1 MSDEDNNVADTSES
15 NIAEETLELTIE
27 GLQDEL
33 AELKTKHTELADS
46 YLRKQADFD
55 NYRKRML
62 KEKTESIQFAN
73 ADLIESMLDVLDNF
87 ARAEKAAEDSHD
99 VDTLKQGITMIKSN
113 LETVLN
119 SRGLQKMP
127 SVGTPF
133 DPSLHQ
139 ALAMEE
145 DDTVKE
151 ATVAEE
157 FQAGYKLHDRI
168 IRSAKVRVLMPKNSK
183 STDSVH

>member
-1 MSDEDNNVADTSES
+1 MSDEDDNVANTAEE
-15 NIAEETLELTIE
+15 NIANEAGDVTMESV
-27 GLQDEL
+27 QAEL
-33 AELKTKHTELADS
+33 AELKDKHAELADS

-62 KEKTESIQFAN
+62 KEKAESIQFAN

-87 ARAEKAAEDSHD
+87 ARAEKAAQDSSD
-99 VDTLKQGITMIKSN
+99 IETLKQGISMIKSN
-113 LETVLN
+113 LESVLN

-127 SVGTPF
+127 SVGAPF
-133 DPSLHQ
+133 DPAHHQ

-145 DDTVKE
+145 DPSVKE

-157 FQAGYKLHDRI
+157 FQAGYKLHDRV
-168 IRSAKVRVLMPKNSK
+168 IRSAKVRVVMPKSGNEK
-183 STDSVH
+183 D

>member
-1 MSDEDNNVADTSES
+1 MSDEDDNVANTSDE
-15 NIAEETLELTIE
+15 NTQTEAGELTLESV
-27 GLQDEL
+27 QAEL
-33 AELKTKHTELADS
+33 AELKGKHAELADS

-62 KEKTESIQFAN
+62 KEKAESIQFAN

-87 ARAEKAAEDSHD
+87 ARAQKAADENNDME
-99 VDTLKQGITMIKSN
+99 TLKQGIGMINSS

-119 SRGLQKMP
+119 NRGLQKMP
-127 SVGTPF
+127 SVGAPF
-133 DPSLHQ
+133 DPALHQ

-145 DDTVKE
+145 DENVSE

-157 FQAGYKLHDRI
+157 FQAGYKLHDRV
-168 IRSAKVRVLMPKNSK
+168 IRSAKVRVLMPKSDNQG
-183 STDSVH
+183 